1 MAVSGRRRIPAVVG
15 MRVGALALMLPGSP
29 ASAQAG
35 GPGAQATPVVGVS
48 GTANCPTPVP
58 AAQVAGTFAAGPF
71 TVGFPAGG
79 SCTSF
84 SADAEG
90 SYTVG
95 GSGPHP
101 FTASCQTAG
110 LQHGGGVFVP
120 EGTVVNPGPGQ
131 TVVGAGGTTITTLN
145 TPVRYPNG
153 TVATLNV
160 LTTTATTVTRTAI
173 VSGGVLIGRVICG
186 QANVYPLA
194 VDTAEAAAPELP
206 LPVQSSSDGG
216 GPATGLVLLIGG
228 AIALLLVAQVTVGR
242 KMWRRKGDVTA

>member
-1 MAVSGRRRIPAVVG
+1 MAALNRRRAFLILGVMA
-15 MRVGALALMLPGSP
+15 GALALLLPASP

-35 GPGAQATPVVGVS
+35 GPGAQATPVVGAS
-48 GTANCPTPVP
+48 PTANCPTPVP

-95 GSGPHP
+95 GFGPLP

-131 TVVGAGGTTITTLN
+131 TVVGAGGTTITTPN

-160 LTTTATTVTRTAI
+160 VTTTATTVTRSAI
-173 VSGGVLIGRVICG
+173 VSGGVIIGRVICG
-186 QANVYPLA
+186 AANVYPLA
-194 VDTAEAAAPELP
+194 VDTAAAGAPP
-206 LPVQSSSDGG
+206 VLPVGSDGG
-216 GPATGLVLLIGG
+216 GGGLASGTLIAG
-228 AIALLLVAQVTVGR
+228 AALALAVAAQLTIA
-242 KMWRRKGDVTA
+242 RRVRRRGDTTA